1 MQSPTDDTRVLIMGA
16 DSLARAG
23 LAALLTDQR
32 GCAVVGQVDG
42 SGDLVTDL
50 LAYNPDV
57 LIVDLAWDPAEPL
70 ERLADLPDNVPP
82 VLALVADE
90 SHAALGWAAGVRGLL
105 WREVDAPSLVAA
117 IKALA
122 QGVVVLDP
130 HLADTLVSTQDR
142 VAPSTAGEVTPRE
155 LEVLRL
161 LAEGLPNKIIAQR
174 LSISDHT
181 VKFHVNAILAK
192 LGAQSRTEA
201 VTLAI
206 RRGLVPI

>member
-1 MQSPTDDTRVLIMGA
+1 MGA

-57 LIVDLAWDPAEPL
+57 LIMDLGWDPAEPL
-70 ERLADLPDNVPP
+70 EHLADLPDNVPP
-82 VLALVADE
+82 VLALLADE
-90 SHAALGWAAGVRGLL
+90 SHAAPGWAAGVRGLL
-105 WREVDAPSLVAA
+105 LRDVDAPSLVAA

-130 HLADTLVSTQDR
+130 HLADTLVSTQDS
-142 VAPSTAGEVTPRE
+142 VVPSTAGEVTPRE

-201 VTLAI
+201 VTQAI
-206 RRGLVPI
+206 RRGLVPL